1 MSETVTV
8 PGLPTLTQLKTE
20 LVPIAAYIGVVTQVL
35 NEGHY
40 PSYVRATLLFVS
52 GLITAVEH
60 FGNMKVKAAKAATPA
75 TPAP

>member
-20 LVPIAAYIGVVTQVL
+20 LVPLAAYVGVVTQVL

-40 PSYVRATLLFVS
+40 PTVIRSTVLFIS

-60 FGNMKVKAAKAATPA
+60 FGNVKAKHAKAAATTPL
-75 TPAP
+75 P

>member
-20 LVPIAAYIGVVTQVL
+20 LVPLAAYVGVVTQVL

-40 PSYVRATLLFVS
+40 PSYVRATLLFIS

-60 FGNMKVKAAKAATPA
+60 FGNVKAKAVAKAAPA